1 VTGWALM
8 PTGDDLLATIEAVH
22 AAGLDA
28 GLWPKA
34 LAAVAATLGG
44 HAAMFEVFDKRAAC
58 HREWYGCGV
67 PSGTE
72 IAYFEHY
79 VADNPRWLFMP
90 RQRTGDVSWD
100 YQFIDE
106 AGMDK
111 APFYAELLAQLDL
124 RYFLSGVL
132 LATPDD
138 YACIS
143 VQRASRH
150 GHVQQGEIE
159 LMQRLLPH
167 AKQAFDVARR
177 LNGAGDASKA
187 FERAFDWI
195 ADGVAFVSAAG
206 AVVYSNAALQ
216 AIVRCDDIVRLRKG
230 TIEFLAADARSRF
243 DGALEAARQLRGGD
257 QTVVGLTDF
266 PVRRAADAPPYLVSV
281 RPLARTSRDG
291 QSPVRAEAIVF
302 IRDPLRRGGAAGQ
315 MLREIFGL
323 TEAETSVA
331 LALQSGVALEAYA
344 RANKVSLNTV
354 YTHLRRVREKTG
366 CHSVADLVR
375 KLEELRIPLL

>member
-1 VTGWALM
+1 MSTGN
-8 PTGDDLLATIEAVH
+8 DFLATIEAVH

-28 GLWPKA
+28 SLWPKA

-44 HAAMFEVFDKRAAC
+44 SAAMFEVFDKRAGC
-58 HREWYGCGV
+58 HREWHGFGV
-67 PSGTE
+67 PAAAE

-90 RQRTGDVSWD
+90 RQRTGDISWD

-106 AGMDK
+106 RGMNE

-132 LATPDD
+132 VATADD

-143 VQRASRH
+143 VQRGPRL
-150 GHVQQGEIE
+150 GHVQQNEIG
-159 LMQRLLPH
+159 LMERLLPH
-167 AKQAFDVARR
+167 VQQAFDVARR
-177 LNGAGDASKA
+177 LSGASEASKS

-195 ADGVAFVSAAG
+195 ADGVAFVSATG
-206 AVVYSNAALQ
+206 AVVYCNEALQ
-216 AIVRCDDIVRLRKG
+216 AIVRRNDIVRLRKG
-230 TIEFLAADARSRF
+230 AIEFLAVDARARF
-243 DGALEAARQLRGGD
+243 DKALDAVRRQRAGE
-257 QTVVGLTDF
+257 QPVPALTDF
-266 PVRRAADAPPYLVSV
+266 PVRRAADVPPYLVSV
-281 RPLARTSRDG
+281 RSLVRPSRES
-291 QSPVRAEAIVF
+291 QSAARAEAIVF
-302 IRDPLRRGGAAGQ
+302 IRDPLTRGSAAGQ

-323 TEAETSVA
+323 TEAETGVA
-331 LALQSGVALEAYA
+331 QALQSGIALDVYA
-344 RANKVSLNTV
+344 RTHKVSLNTV

>member
-1 VTGWALM
+1 M
-8 PTGDDLLATIEAVH
+8 PKGDDLLATIEAVH

-28 GLWPKA
+28 SQWPKA

-44 HAAMFEVFDKRAAC
+44 SAAMFEVFDKRAGC

-67 PSGTE
+67 PPAAE

-79 VADNPRWLFMP
+79 IADNPRWLFMP

-106 AGMDK
+106 AGMNE
-111 APFYAELLAQLDL
+111 APFYAELLAQMDL

-132 LATPDD
+132 VATAED

-143 VQRASRH
+143 VQRSSRL
-150 GHVQQGEIE
+150 GHVQSDEIG
-159 LMQRLLPH
+159 LMERLLPH
-167 AKQAFDVARR
+167 VQQAFDVARR
-177 LNGAGDASKA
+177 LNGASEASKS

-206 AVVYSNAALQ
+206 AVVYSNEALQ
-216 AIVRCDDIVRLRKG
+216 AIVRRNDIVRLRKG
-230 TIEFLAADARSRF
+230 AIEFLAVDARARF
-243 DGALEAARQLRGGD
+243 DKALDAVRRLRAGE
-257 QTVVGLTDF
+257 QPVLTLTDF
-266 PVRRAADAPPYLVSV
+266 PVRRAADLPPYLVSL
-281 RPLARTSRDG
+281 RPLARPTRES
-291 QSPVRAEAIVF
+291 QSAARAEAILF
-302 IRDPLRRGGAAGQ
+302 IRDPLKRGSAPGQ

-323 TEAETSVA
+323 TEAETGVA
-331 LALQSGVALEAYA
+331 LALQSGIPLEQYA
-344 RANKVSLNTV
+344 RTNKVSLNTV

-375 KLEELRIPLL
+375 KLDEFRIPLL